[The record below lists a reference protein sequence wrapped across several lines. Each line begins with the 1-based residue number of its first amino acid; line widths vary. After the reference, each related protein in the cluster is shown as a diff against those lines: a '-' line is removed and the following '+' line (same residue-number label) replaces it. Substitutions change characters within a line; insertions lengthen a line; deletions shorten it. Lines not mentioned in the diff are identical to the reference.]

1 VGRPGLAVEP
11 RAVGPTSTL
20 PTVALAT
27 WALAVTAFALIAFV
41 VRFAPGGA
49 TVAHALL
56 GTKPSAV
63 PHSTS
68 RGTLGY
74 ALGLLVNNVIVALWP
89 LSGLYLL
96 RDCPRPW
103 RRVFIAIV
111 VAAAVRSVAPVAVAT
126 GVWGSRLL
134 PYIPNAPFELA
145 AITTGGVLYVL
156 RSDRRISAI
165 ALRSGVAAVLLLLL
179 IAAVLETWAVPSQ

>member
-1 VGRPGLAVEP
+1 VGRPGLAVGP
-11 RAVGPTSTL
+11 RSVGPTSTL

-27 WALAVTAFALIAFV
+27 WALALLAFALIAFV

-49 TVAHALL
+49 TIAHALL
-56 GTKPSAV
+56 GTKPNAV

-68 RGTLGY
+68 GRTLGY
-74 ALGLLVNNVIVALWP
+74 AFGLLVNNATVALWP

-96 RDCPRPW
+96 RDCPRAW

-111 VAAAVRSVAPVAVAT
+111 VLAAVRSVAPAAVAT
-126 GVWGSRLL
+126 GVWGSLLL
-134 PYIPNAPFELA
+134 PYIPNTPFELA

-156 RSDRRISAI
+156 RSDRQISAL
-165 ALRSGVAAVLLLLL
+165 ALRNGVTAVVVLLV
-179 IAAVLETWAVPSQ
+179 IAAALETWAVPSH

>member
-1 VGRPGLAVEP
+1 M
-11 RAVGPTSTL
+11 
-20 PTVALAT
+20 VALVT
-27 WALAVTAFALIAFV
+27 WALAVMAFALIVFF
-41 VRFAPGGA
+41 VRFAPGGL
-49 TVAHALL
+49 TIAHALL
-56 GTKPSAV
+56 GTKPDAV

-68 RGTLGY
+68 GRSLGY
-74 ALGLLVNNVIVALWP
+74 AFGLLVNNAIVALWP
-89 LSGLYLL
+89 LSGLFLM
-96 RDCPRPW
+96 RDLPSTW

-156 RSDRRISAI
+156 RSDRRISAL
-165 ALRSGVAAVLLLLL
+165 ALRNGVTAVLLLLL
-179 IAAVLETWAVPSQ
+179 VAAALETWAVPSH